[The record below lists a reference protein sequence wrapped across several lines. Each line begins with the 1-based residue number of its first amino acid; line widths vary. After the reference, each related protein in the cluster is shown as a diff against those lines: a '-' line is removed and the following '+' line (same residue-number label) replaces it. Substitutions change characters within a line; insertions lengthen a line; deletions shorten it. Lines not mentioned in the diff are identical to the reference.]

1 MGSRGWF
8 GWYENARVEE
18 AAAQWLVAE
27 TEAEQKRLAD
37 VIQQESFE
45 NVPVLP
51 LGQFFI
57 ASAYR
62 TGLSGFVPGT
72 GAYPWNIRRG

>member
-1 MGSRGWF
+1 
-8 GWYENARVEE
+8 
-18 AAAQWLVAE
+18 
-27 TEAEQKRLAD
+27 
-37 VIQQESFE
+37 
-45 NVPVLP
+45 VLP

-62 TGLSGFVPGT
+62 SGLSGFVQGT